1 MTAEERDVQVH
12 RIGQGFSR
20 ILSPFRKDKQY
31 AVHPH
36 KLLEDAER
44 LDLRAAQRTFDGAY
58 RRAALG
64 QMTFALMVM
73 RMFQNEFFWIGFA
86 NCVLSVGLLITSVW
100 RYRMT
105 LTYTEQMKGAVK
117 EQNRMLAETQ
127 ILMRAE
133 QETEQRSGSVQPGPQ
148 TNSGDENHYYSLLPR
163 FRTAGNVVLF
173 ITIYMACVQ
182 IAIVVL
188 IATL

>member
-20 ILSPFRKDKQY
+20 ILSPFRKHKRY
-31 AVHPH
+31 TVHPH
-36 KLLEDAER
+36 KLLEEAER

-105 LTYTEQMKGAVK
+105 LTYSEQMKGAVR
-117 EQNRMLAETQ
+117 EQSRLIAESQ
-127 ILMRAE
+127 IHMREE
-133 QETEQRSGSVQPGPQ
+133 QERLERSRSVQPATQ
-148 TNSGDENHYYSLLPR
+148 TDLANEHHDYLLLPR